1 MESPPF
7 QSLDVEDSQNTS
19 SPTNVFDLC
28 HHDLDPNILV
38 DGNRNVIGIIDWDR
52 LMTVDLNYT
61 KKSVIYQA
69 IVAVLYEDEDCLEV
83 LRKSL
88 AEIEEFR
95 RVDLTEFCIRLAT
108 RWPAVQMTLTEK
120 IAGLLDPSS

>member
-1 MESPPF
+1 MTDWPYTTCATKRYRDICIDAMERALGTEYP
-7 QSLDVEDSQNTS
+7 
-19 SPTNVFDLC
+19 
-28 HHDLDPNILV
+28 
-38 DGNRNVIGIIDWDR
+38 
-52 LMTVDLNYT
+52 DLNYT